1 MEIFIAGIICICL
14 EIKRSVIQMKKI
26 LKKHE
31 YCEFVLTNDS
41 EKIKKRSRQK
51 INKITVFNLS

>member
-1 MEIFIAGIICICL
+1 
-14 EIKRSVIQMKKI
+14 MKKI